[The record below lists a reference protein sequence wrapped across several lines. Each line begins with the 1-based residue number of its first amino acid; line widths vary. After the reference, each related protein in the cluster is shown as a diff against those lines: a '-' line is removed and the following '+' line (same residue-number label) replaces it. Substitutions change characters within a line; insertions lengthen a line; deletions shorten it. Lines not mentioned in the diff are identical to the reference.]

1 MKKIGEIVSM
11 VLMILA
17 LGVLVISALM
27 IVTLLIL
34 PTYLKT
40 KDVDKTLREM
50 EELFEMLIDKRS

>member
-40 KDVDKTLREM
+40 RDVDKTLREL

>member
-40 KDVDKTLREM
+40 KDVDKTLREL